1 MKELEEYLN
10 SKIGLTNNK
19 NLEALHR
26 FFTEDQLKNLMD
38 KTIAIV
44 GTNGKTSTAN
54 FIYNLL
60 GKEEKQVLMFTSPHL
75 VSFQERIQSHSNI
88 NFDYILKI
96 VQDFEIENNITLGY
110 FETLF
115 LIACKSFLDNE
126 MDYFICE
133 AGIGGVLDTTSIIQS
148 KNVVLT
154 NIGRDHQDLLGYTDL
169 EVLDQKIFV
178 SNNIDNFFVGDL
190 SDELIKVIENNYKH
204 LNSKYYLKDF
214 VDGNSKH
221 FTSNQINYLLAS
233 LIVNFLI
240 SSSIR
245 KISLDFNKEFVEG
258 RFEIINRN
266 PLKILDGAHNI
277 DGFIKTIEDYEKVF
291 SLEDT
296 HLYLGFKNGKNIEN
310 IITYLKPKKQYNLNF
325 IEENTFFNQQ
335 NPDKFIDYLKSE
347 NIDYKIVELKTF
359 SANKNPSILLGSLY
373 LIGEYKK
380 RKLHENVFYDKT

>member
-26 FFTEDQLKNLMD
+26 FFTKDQLEDLMD

-75 VSFQERIQSHSNI
+75 VNFQERIQSHSNI
-88 NFDYILKI
+88 NFDYISRI
-96 VQDFEIENNITLGY
+96 VHDFEIENNITLGY

-115 LIACKSFLDNE
+115 LIACKAFLDNE

-178 SNNIDNFFVGDL
+178 SNSIDNLFVGNL

-204 LNSKYYLKDF
+204 FKSKHFLNDF
-214 VDGNSKH
+214 VDGKSKD

-245 KISLDFNKEFVEG
+245 KIPLDFSKEFVDG

-310 IITYLKPKKQYNLNF
+310 IISYLKAKKQYKLNF
-325 IEENTFFNQQ
+325 IEDNTFFNQQ
-335 NPDKFIDYLKSE
+335 NPDKFIDFLKSE
-347 NIDYKIVELKTF
+347 NIDYKIVELSTF
-359 SANKNPSILLGSLY
+359 SSNKNPSILLGSLY

-380 RKLHENVFYDKT
+380 RITT

>member
-26 FFTEDQLKNLMD
+26 FFTVDQLKNLMD

-60 GKEEKQVLMFTSPHL
+60 GKEKKQVLMFTSPHL
-75 VSFQERIQSHSNI
+75 VSFQERIQSQSDI
-88 NFDYILKI
+88 NFGYISSL
-96 VQDFEIENNITLGY
+96 VHDFEIDNNITLGY

-115 LIACKSFLDNE
+115 LIAAKAFLDNE

-133 AGIGGVLDTTSIIQS
+133 AGIGGVLDTTSVIQS
-148 KNVVLT
+148 KNVVIT
-154 NIGRDHQDLLGYTDL
+154 NIGRDHQALLGYTDL

-178 SNNIDNFFVGDL
+178 SNSIDNLFVGDL
-190 SDELIKVIENNYKH
+190 RDELIKVIEKNYKH
-204 LNSKYYLKDF
+204 FKSKYFLKDF
-214 VDGNSKH
+214 VDGKSKD
-221 FTSNQINYLLAS
+221 FTSNQINFLLAS
-233 LIVNFLI
+233 LVVNFLI
-240 SSSIR
+240 GSNTR
-245 KISLDFNKEFVEG
+245 KIPLDFNQEFVEG

-277 DGFIKTIEDYEKVF
+277 DGFIKTIEDFEKVY

-296 HLYLGFKNGKNIEN
+296 QLYLGFKNGKNIEN
-310 IITYLKPKKQYNLNF
+310 IISYLKPKKQYKLNF
-325 IEENTFFNQQ
+325 IKEDSFFDQQ
-335 NPDKFIDYLKSE
+335 NPNNFIDYLKDE
-347 NIDYKIVELKTF
+347 NIDYKIVDLEVF
-359 SANKNPSILLGSLY
+359 SSNKNPSILLGSLY

-380 RKLHENVFYDKT
+380 RKFT

>member
-88 NFDYILKI
+88 NFDYISRI
-96 VQDFEIENNITLGY
+96 VHDFEMENNITLGY

-115 LIACKSFLDNE
+115 LIACKAFLDNE

-133 AGIGGVLDTTSIIQS
+133 AGIGGVLDTTSVIQS

-178 SNNIDNFFVGDL
+178 SNSIDNLFVGDL
-190 SDELIKVIENNYKH
+190 SDELTKVIENNYKH
-204 LNSKYYLKDF
+204 FKSRHFLKNF
-214 VDGNSKH
+214 VDGKSKD

-240 SSSIR
+240 SSSTR
-245 KISLDFNKEFVEG
+245 KITQDFNKEFVEG

-277 DGFIKTIEDYEKVF
+277 DGFIKTIEDYEKVYN
-291 SLEDT
+291 LDET

-310 IITYLKPKKQYNLNF
+310 IISYLKAKKQYKLNF
-325 IEENTFFNQQ
+325 IEDNTFFNQQ
-335 NPDKFIDYLKSE
+335 NPDKFIDFLKSE
-347 NIDYKIVELKTF
+347 NIDYKIVELSTF
-359 SANKNPSILLGSLY
+359 SSNKNPSILLGSLY

-380 RKLHENVFYDKT
+380 RITT

>member
-26 FFTEDQLKNLMD
+26 FFTKDQLENLMD

-75 VSFQERIQSHSNI
+75 VNFQERIQSHSNI
-88 NFDYILKI
+88 NFDYISRI
-96 VQDFEIENNITLGY
+96 VHDFEIENNITLGY

-115 LIACKSFLDNE
+115 LIACKAFLDNE

-154 NIGRDHQDLLGYTDL
+154 NIGRDHQELLGYTDL

-178 SNNIDNFFVGDL
+178 SNSIDNLFVGDL

-204 LNSKYYLKDF
+204 FNYKYFLNDF
-214 VDGNSKH
+214 VEGKSKD

-245 KISLDFNKEFVEG
+245 KIPLDFNKEFVEG

-310 IITYLKPKKQYNLNF
+310 IISYLKAKKQYKLNF
-325 IEENTFFNQQ
+325 IEDNTFFNQQ
-335 NPDKFIDYLKSE
+335 NPDKFIDFLKSE
-347 NIDYKIVELKTF
+347 NIDYKIVELSTF
-359 SANKNPSILLGSLY
+359 SSNKNPSILLGSLY

-380 RKLHENVFYDKT
+380 RITT

>member
-19 NLEALHR
+19 NLEALNR

-75 VSFQERIQSHSNI
+75 VNFQERIQSHSNI
-88 NFDYILKI
+88 NFDYISRI
-96 VQDFEIENNITLGY
+96 VHDFEMENNITLGY

-115 LIACKSFLDNE
+115 LIACKAFLDNE

-154 NIGRDHQDLLGYTDL
+154 NIGRDHQELLGYTDL

-178 SNNIDNFFVGDL
+178 SNSIDNLFVGNL

-204 LNSKYYLKDF
+204 FKSKYFLKDF
-214 VDGNSKH
+214 VDGISKD

-233 LIVNFLI
+233 LIVNLLI
-240 SSSIR
+240 SSSTR
-245 KISLDFNKEFVEG
+245 KIPLDFNQEFVEG

-277 DGFIKTIEDYEKVF
+277 DGFIKTIEDYEKVY

-310 IITYLKPKKQYNLNF
+310 IISYLKPKKQYKLNF
-325 IEENTFFNQQ
+325 IKEDSFFDQQ
-335 NPDKFIDYLKSE
+335 NPNNFIDYLNDE
-347 NIDYKIVELKTF
+347 NIEYKIVDLEVF
-359 SANKNPSILLGSLY
+359 SSNKNPSILLGSLY

-380 RKLHENVFYDKT
+380 RITT

>member
-26 FFTEDQLKNLMD
+26 FFTKDQLENLMD

-75 VSFQERIQSHSNI
+75 VNFQERIQSHSNI
-88 NFDYILKI
+88 NFDYISRI
-96 VQDFEIENNITLGY
+96 VHDFEIENNITLGY

-115 LIACKSFLDNE
+115 LIACKAFLDNE

-154 NIGRDHQDLLGYTDL
+154 NIGRDHQELLGYTDL

-178 SNNIDNFFVGDL
+178 SNSIDNLFVGDL

-204 LNSKYYLKDF
+204 VKLKHFLNDF
-214 VDGNSKH
+214 VDGKSKD

-245 KISLDFNKEFVEG
+245 KIPLDFNKEFVEG

-277 DGFIKTIEDYEKVF
+277 DGFIKTIEDYEKVY
-291 SLEDT
+291 SSEDT

-310 IITYLKPKKQYNLNF
+310 IISYLKAKKQYKLNF
-325 IEENTFFNQQ
+325 IEDNTFFNQQ

-347 NIDYKIVELKTF
+347 NIDYKIVELSTF
-359 SANKNPSILLGSLY
+359 SSNKNPSILLGSLY

-380 RKLHENVFYDKT
+380 RIIT

>member
-26 FFTEDQLKNLMD
+26 FFTKDQLENLMD

-60 GKEEKQVLMFTSPHL
+60 GKEKKQVLMFTSPHL
-75 VSFQERIQSHSNI
+75 VNFQERIQSHSNI
-88 NFDYILKI
+88 NFDYISRI
-96 VQDFEIENNITLGY
+96 VHDFEIENNITLGY

-115 LIACKSFLDNE
+115 LIACKAFLDNE

-154 NIGRDHQDLLGYTDL
+154 NIGRDHQELLGYTDL

-178 SNNIDNFFVGDL
+178 SNSIDNLFVGNL

-204 LNSKYYLKDF
+204 FKSKHLLKDF
-214 VDGNSKH
+214 VEGKSKD
-221 FTSNQINYLLAS
+221 FTSNQLNYLFAS
-233 LIVNFLI
+233 LVVNFLLG
-240 SSSIR
+240 SNTK
-245 KISLDFNKEFVEG
+245 KIPLDLSKEFVEG

-277 DGFIKTIEDYEKVF
+277 DGFIKAIEDYEKVF
-291 SLEDT
+291 SLKDT

-310 IITYLKPKKQYNLNF
+310 IISYLKAKKQYKLNF
-325 IEENTFFNQQ
+325 IEDNTFFNQQ
-335 NPDKFIDYLKSE
+335 NPDKFIDFLKSE
-347 NIDYKIVELKTF
+347 NIDYKIVELSTF
-359 SANKNPSILLGSLY
+359 SSNKNPSILLGSLY

-380 RKLHENVFYDKT
+380 RITT

>member
-26 FFTEDQLKNLMD
+26 FFTEDQLKCLMD

-54 FIYNLL
+54 FIYKLL
-60 GKEEKQVLMFTSPHL
+60 SKETKQVLMFTSPHL
-75 VSFQERIQSHSNI
+75 VNFQERIQSFSDI
-88 NFDYILKI
+88 NFDFISRSVY
-96 VQDFEIENNITLGY
+96 DFEIENNITLGY

-115 LIACKSFLDNE
+115 LIACKAFLDNE

-178 SNNIDNFFVGDL
+178 SNSIDNLFVGEL

-204 LNSKYYLKDF
+204 FNSKHLLKHF
-214 VDGNSKH
+214 VDGKSKD
-221 FTSNQINYLLAS
+221 FTSNQLNYLLAS
-233 LIVNFLI
+233 LIVNYLLG
-240 SSSIR
+240 SNT
-245 KISLDFNKEFVEG
+245 KKVPLDFNQEFVEG

-277 DGFIKTIEDYEKVF
+277 DGFIRTIEDYEKVY
-291 SLEDT
+291 SLGDT

-310 IITYLKPKKQYNLNF
+310 IISYLKPKKQYKLNF

-335 NPDKFIDYLKSE
+335 NPDKFIDFLKSE
-347 NIDYKIVELKTF
+347 NIDYKIVELSTF
-359 SANKNPSILLGSLY
+359 SSNKNPSILLGSLY

-380 RKLHENVFYDKT
+380 RITT

>member
-19 NLEALHR
+19 NLDALHR
-26 FFTEDQLKNLMD
+26 FFTEDQLKYLMD

-44 GTNGKTSTAN
+44 GTNGKTSTAK
-54 FIYNLL
+54 FIYKLL
-60 GKEEKQVLMFTSPHL
+60 SKETKQVLMFTSPHL
-75 VSFQERIQSHSNI
+75 VNFQERIQSYSDI
-88 NFDYILKI
+88 NFDII
-96 VQDFEIENNITLGY
+96 SRSVHDFETKNNITLGY

-115 LIACKSFLDNE
+115 LIACKSFLDSE

-133 AGIGGVLDTTSIIQS
+133 AGIGGILDTTSVIQS

-154 NIGRDHQDLLGYTDL
+154 NIGRDHQDLLGNTDL

-178 SNNIDNFFVGDL
+178 SNSIDNLFVGEL

-204 LNSKYYLKDF
+204 FKSKHLLKDF
-214 VDGNSKH
+214 IDGKSKDY
-221 FTSNQINYLLAS
+221 TSKQLNYLFAS

-240 SSSIR
+240 GSNT
-245 KISLDFNKEFVEG
+245 KKVPLDFNLEFVEG

-266 PLKILDGAHNI
+266 PLKIIDGAHNI
-277 DGFIKTIEDYEKVF
+277 DGFIRTIEDYEKVY
-291 SLEDT
+291 SLGDT

-310 IITYLKPKKQYNLNF
+310 IISFLKPKKQYKLNF
-325 IEENTFFNQQ
+325 IKENTFFNQQ
-335 NPDKFIDYLKSE
+335 NPDKFIDYLESE
-347 NIDYKIVELKTF
+347 NIDFKIVELSTF
-359 SANKNPSILLGSLY
+359 SSNKNPSILLGSLY

-380 RKLHENVFYDKT
+380 RN

>member
-54 FIYNLL
+54 FIFNLL

-88 NFDYILKI
+88 NFDYISRI
-96 VQDFEIENNITLGY
+96 VHDFEIENNITLGY

-115 LIACKSFLDNE
+115 LIACKAFLDNE

-178 SNNIDNFFVGDL
+178 SNSIDNLFVGDL
-190 SDELIKVIENNYKH
+190 SDELIKVTENNYKH
-204 LNSKYYLKDF
+204 FKSKHFLNDF
-214 VDGNSKH
+214 VDGKSKD

-233 LIVNFLI
+233 LVVNFLI
-240 SSSIR
+240 SSSTR
-245 KISLDFNKEFVEG
+245 KITANLNKEYVEG

-277 DGFIKTIEDYEKVF
+277 DGFIKTIEDYEKVY

-310 IITYLKPKKQYNLNF
+310 IISYLKPKKQYKLNF
-325 IEENTFFNQQ
+325 IKENTFFNQQ

-347 NIDYKIVELKTF
+347 NIDYKIAELKTF

-380 RKLHENVFYDKT
+380 RITT

>member
-26 FFTEDQLKNLMD
+26 FFTKDQLENLMD

-88 NFDYILKI
+88 NFDYISRI
-96 VQDFEIENNITLGY
+96 VHDFEIENNITLGY

-115 LIACKSFLDNE
+115 LIACKAFLDNE

-178 SNNIDNFFVGDL
+178 SNSIDNLFVGNL

-204 LNSKYYLKDF
+204 FNSKYFLNDF
-214 VDGNSKH
+214 VDGKSKD

-240 SSSIR
+240 SSSTR
-245 KISLDFNKEFVEG
+245 KITQDFNNEFVEG

-277 DGFIKTIEDYEKVF
+277 DGFIKTIEDYEKVY

-310 IITYLKPKKQYNLNF
+310 IISYLKAKKQYKLNF
-325 IEENTFFNQQ
+325 IEDNTFFNQQ

-347 NIDYKIVELKTF
+347 NIDYKIVELSTF
-359 SANKNPSILLGSLY
+359 SSNKNPSILLGSLY

-380 RKLHENVFYDKT
+380 RITT

>member
-26 FFTEDQLKNLMD
+26 FFTVDQLKNLMD

-60 GKEEKQVLMFTSPHL
+60 GKEKKQVLMFTSPHL
-75 VSFQERIQSHSNI
+75 VSFQERIQSQSDI
-88 NFDYILKI
+88 NFGYISSL
-96 VQDFEIENNITLGY
+96 VYDFEIDNNITLGY

-115 LIACKSFLDNE
+115 LIAAKAFLDNE

-154 NIGRDHQDLLGYTDL
+154 NIGRDHQELLGYTDL

-178 SNNIDNFFVGDL
+178 SNSIDNLFVGDL

-204 LNSKYYLKDF
+204 FNSKYFLNDF
-214 VDGNSKH
+214 VDGKSKD

-245 KISLDFNKEFVEG
+245 KIPLDFNKEFVEG
-258 RFEIINRN
+258 RFEVINRN

-277 DGFIKTIEDYEKVF
+277 DGFIKTIEDYEKVY
-291 SLEDT
+291 SSGDT
-296 HLYLGFKNGKNIEN
+296 HLYLGFKNGRNIEN
-310 IITYLKPKKQYNLNF
+310 IISYLKPKKQYKLNF
-325 IEENTFFNQQ
+325 IEDNTFFNQQ
-335 NPDKFIDYLKSE
+335 NPDKFIDFLKSE
-347 NIDYKIVELKTF
+347 NIDYKIVELSTF
-359 SANKNPSILLGSLY
+359 SSNKNPSILLGSLY

-380 RKLHENVFYDKT
+380 RITT

>member
-26 FFTEDQLKNLMD
+26 FFTEDQLNSLMD

-60 GKEEKQVLMFTSPHL
+60 GKEDKQVLMFTSPHL
-75 VSFQERIQSHSNI
+75 MNFQERIQSHSNI
-88 NFDYILKI
+88 NFDYISRI
-96 VQDFEIENNITLGY
+96 VHDFEIENNITLGY

-115 LIACKSFLDNE
+115 LIACKAFLDNE

-154 NIGRDHQDLLGYTDL
+154 NIGRDHQELLGYTDL

-178 SNNIDNFFVGDL
+178 SNSIDNLFVGNL

-204 LNSKYYLKDF
+204 FNSKYFLNDF
-214 VDGNSKH
+214 VEGKSKD

-233 LIVNFLI
+233 LIVDFLI

-245 KISLDFNKEFVEG
+245 KIPLDFNKEFVEG

-277 DGFIKTIEDYEKVF
+277 DGFIKTIEDYEKIF

-310 IITYLKPKKQYNLNF
+310 IISYLKAKKQYKLNF
-325 IEENTFFNQQ
+325 IEDNTFFNQQ
-335 NPDKFIDYLKSE
+335 NPDKFIDFLKSE
-347 NIDYKIVELKTF
+347 NIDYKIAELKTF

-380 RKLHENVFYDKT
+380 RITT

>member
-19 NLEALHR
+19 NLDALHR
-26 FFTEDQLKNLMD
+26 FFTEDQLKYLMD

-54 FIYNLL
+54 FIYKLL
-60 GKEEKQVLMFTSPHL
+60 SKETKQVLMFTSPHL
-75 VSFQERIQSHSNI
+75 VNFQERIQSYSDI
-88 NFDYILKI
+88 NFDII
-96 VQDFEIENNITLGY
+96 SRSVHDFETKNNITLGY

-115 LIACKSFLDNE
+115 LIACKSFLDSE

-133 AGIGGVLDTTSIIQS
+133 AGIGGILDTTSVIQS

-154 NIGRDHQDLLGYTDL
+154 NIGRDHQDLLGNTDL

-178 SNNIDNFFVGDL
+178 SNSIDNLFVGEL

-204 LNSKYYLKDF
+204 FKSKHLLKDF
-214 VDGNSKH
+214 IDGKSKDY
-221 FTSNQINYLLAS
+221 TSKQLNYLFAS

-240 SSSIR
+240 GSNT
-245 KISLDFNKEFVEG
+245 KKVPLDFNLEFVEG

-266 PLKILDGAHNI
+266 PLKIIDGAHNI
-277 DGFIKTIEDYEKVF
+277 DGFIRTIEDYEKVY
-291 SLEDT
+291 SLGDT

-310 IITYLKPKKQYNLNF
+310 IISFLKPKKQYKLNF
-325 IEENTFFNQQ
+325 IKENTFFNQQ
-335 NPDKFIDYLKSE
+335 NPDKFIDYLESE
-347 NIDYKIVELKTF
+347 NIDFKIVELSTF
-359 SANKNPSILLGSLY
+359 SSNKNPSILLGSLY

-380 RKLHENVFYDKT
+380 RITT

>member
-26 FFTEDQLKNLMD
+26 FFTEDQLKYLMD

-54 FIYNLL
+54 FIYKLL
-60 GKEEKQVLMFTSPHL
+60 SKETKQVLMFTSPHL
-75 VSFQERIQSHSNI
+75 VNFQERIQSYSDI
-88 NFDYILKI
+88 NFDFITRS
-96 VQDFEIENNITLGY
+96 VHDFETENNITLGY

-115 LIACKSFLDNE
+115 LIACKAFLDNE

-133 AGIGGVLDTTSIIQS
+133 AGIGGVLDTTSVIQS

-169 EVLDQKIFV
+169 DVLDQKIFV
-178 SNNIDNFFVGDL
+178 SKSIDNLFVGEL
-190 SDELIKVIENNYKH
+190 SDELIKVIENDYKH
-204 LNSKYYLKDF
+204 FKSKHLLRDFIDDKSKDF
-214 VDGNSKH
+214 S
-221 FTSNQINYLLAS
+221 SNQLNYLFAS
-233 LIVNFLI
+233 LIVNFLLG
-240 SSSIR
+240 SNT
-245 KISLDFNKEFVEG
+245 KKVPLDFNLEFVEG

-266 PLKILDGAHNI
+266 PIKILDGAHNI
-277 DGFIKTIEDYEKVF
+277 DGFIRTIEDYEKVY
-291 SLEDT
+291 SSVDT

-310 IITYLKPKKQYNLNF
+310 IISYLKPKKQYKLNF
-325 IEENTFFNQQ
+325 IEEKTFFNQQ
-335 NPDKFIDYLKSE
+335 NPDKFIDYLESE
-347 NIDYKIVELKTF
+347 NIDYKIVELSTF
-359 SANKNPSILLGSLY
+359 SSNKNPSILLGSLY

-380 RKLHENVFYDKT
+380 RITT

>member
-75 VSFQERIQSHSNI
+75 VNFQERIQSHSNI
-88 NFDYILKI
+88 NFDYISRI
-96 VQDFEIENNITLGY
+96 VHDFEIENNITLGY

-115 LIACKSFLDNE
+115 LIACKAFLDNE

-154 NIGRDHQDLLGYTDL
+154 NIGRDHQELLGYTDL

-178 SNNIDNFFVGDL
+178 SNSIDNLFVGDL

-204 LNSKYYLKDF
+204 FNTKHFLNDF
-214 VDGNSKH
+214 VDGKSKD

-245 KISLDFNKEFVEG
+245 KIPLDFNNEFVEG

-310 IITYLKPKKQYNLNF
+310 IISYLKPKKQYKLNF
-325 IEENTFFNQQ
+325 IKEDSFFDQQ
-335 NPDKFIDYLKSE
+335 NPNNFIDYLKDE
-347 NIDYKIVELKTF
+347 NIDYKIVDLEVF
-359 SANKNPSILLGSLY
+359 SSNKNPSILLGSLY

-380 RKLHENVFYDKT
+380 RITT

>member
-26 FFTEDQLKNLMD
+26 FFTKDQLENLMD

-60 GKEEKQVLMFTSPHL
+60 GKEDKQVLMFTSPHL
-75 VSFQERIQSHSNI
+75 MNFQERIQSHSNI
-88 NFDYILKI
+88 NFDYISRI
-96 VQDFEIENNITLGY
+96 VHDFEIENNITLGY

-115 LIACKSFLDNE
+115 LIACKAFLDNE

-154 NIGRDHQDLLGYTDL
+154 NIGRDHQELLGYTDL

-178 SNNIDNFFVGDL
+178 SNSIDNLFVGDL
-190 SDELIKVIENNYKH
+190 SDELIKVIEKNYKH
-204 LNSKYYLKDF
+204 FKSKYFLKDF
-214 VDGNSKH
+214 VDGKSKD
-221 FTSNQINYLLAS
+221 FTSNQINFLLAS
-233 LIVNFLI
+233 LVVNFLI
-240 SSSIR
+240 GSNTR
-245 KISLDFNKEFVEG
+245 KIPLDFNQEFVEG

-277 DGFIKTIEDYEKVF
+277 DGFIKTIEDFEKVY

-296 HLYLGFKNGKNIEN
+296 QLYLGFKNGKNIEN
-310 IITYLKPKKQYNLNF
+310 IISYLKAKKQYKLNF
-325 IEENTFFNQQ
+325 IEDNTFFNQQ
-335 NPDKFIDYLKSE
+335 NPDKFIDFLKSE
-347 NIDYKIVELKTF
+347 NIDYKIVELSTF
-359 SANKNPSILLGSLY
+359 SSNKNPSILLGSLY

-380 RKLHENVFYDKT
+380 RIIT

>member
-1 MKELEEYLN
+1 MKELEKYLN

-26 FFTEDQLKNLMD
+26 FFTKDQLENLMD

-75 VSFQERIQSHSNI
+75 MNFQERIQSHSNI
-88 NFDYILKI
+88 NFDYISRI
-96 VQDFEIENNITLGY
+96 VHDFEIENNITLGY

-115 LIACKSFLDNE
+115 LIACKAFLDNE

-154 NIGRDHQDLLGYTDL
+154 NIGRDHQELLGYTDL

-178 SNNIDNFFVGDL
+178 SNNIDNLFVGNL

-204 LNSKYYLKDF
+204 FNSKYFLNDF
-214 VDGNSKH
+214 VDGKSKD

-245 KISLDFNKEFVEG
+245 KIPLDFNKEFVEG

-310 IITYLKPKKQYNLNF
+310 IISYLKAKKQYKLNF
-325 IEENTFFNQQ
+325 IEDNTFFNQQ
-335 NPDKFIDYLKSE
+335 NPDKFIDFLKSE
-347 NIDYKIVELKTF
+347 NIDYKIVELSTF
-359 SANKNPSILLGSLY
+359 SSNKNPSILLGSLY

-380 RKLHENVFYDKT
+380 RIIT